1 MTAHRIGFLI
11 WPSTKALT
19 LALAEEALRVAQRV
33 HPDVV
38 YELSFLQAEAI
49 TDAAADSAWQLPG
62 EAWTGKLENFQKLF
76 LLADEPPT
84 ALAPALSSALKQLV
98 RSGCVIG
105 GLSAG
110 VYPLAQLGLLDGY
123 RAAVHWR
130 WQDDFAERFPKV
142 IATSHLFDWDRDR
155 LTACGGMSVLDLLLA
170 VLARDHGAE
179 LAGAVSEELVVE
191 RIREGGERQRI
202 PLQNRLGSSHP
213 KLTQAVLLMEANIEE
228 PLTTDEIAQHVCVSR
243 RQLERIFKQY
253 LNRVPSQ
260 YYLEL
265 RLNKARQML
274 MQTSK
279 SIIQIACPVASPR
292 GRTSPAPIATSS
304 VPRRGKIATSG
315 AAAARSN
322 CHRCHRNAGSQYSVF
337 NVGVG
342 RPILRH
348 RHVGYLVDTQIILG
362 CAKVGSDALQALRI
376 ERVAAEVK
384 AFSDT

>member
-1 MTAHRIGFLI
+1 MTASAQRIGFLI
-11 WPSTKALT
+11 WPGTKAIT
-19 LALAEEALRVAQRV
+19 LALAEEALRVARRL
-33 HPDVV
+33 HPDAL
-38 YELSFLQAEAI
+38 YEPAFFHAEPLEGGW
-49 TDAAADSAWQLPG
+49 SLPG
-62 EAWTGKLENFQKLF
+62 EPWNGRLDGLQRLF
-76 LLADEPPT
+76 LIADEPVLSVSQP
-84 ALAPALSSALKQLV
+84 LSSALKQLV
-98 RSGCVIG
+98 RGGCVVG
-105 GLSAG
+105 ALSAG

-130 WQDDFAERFPKV
+130 WQDDFTERYPKV

-155 LTACGGMSVLDLLLA
+155 LSACGGLAVLDLLLA
-170 VLARDHGAE
+170 LLARDHGAE

-253 LNRVPSQ
+253 LSRVPSQ

-279 SIIQIACPVASPR
+279 SIIQIGLSCGFSSGPHFSSAYRNFFGVTPR
-292 GRTSPAPIATSS
+292 EDRNQRRSGGGFDSAPSA
-304 VPRRGKIATSG
+304 VERG
-315 AAAARSN
+315 
-322 CHRCHRNAGSQYSVF
+322 
-337 NVGVG
+337 
-342 RPILRH
+342 
-348 RHVGYLVDTQIILG
+348 
-362 CAKVGSDALQALRI
+362 
-376 ERVAAEVK
+376 
-384 AFSDT
+384 

>member
-1 MTAHRIGFLI
+1 MTPHRIGFLY
-11 WPSTKALT
+11 WPGTKALT
-19 LALAEEALRVAQRV
+19 LSLAEEALRVAQRV
-33 HPDVV
+33 HPEVV
-38 YELSFLQAEAI
+38 YELVFLQAEPL
-49 TDAAADSAWQLPG
+49 AAGDWRLPG
-62 EAWTGKLENFQKLF
+62 EPWAGHMDGLDKLF
-76 LLADEPPT
+76 LLADVPP
-84 ALAPALSSALKQLV
+84 AQVSAGLAAALKQQV

-142 IATSHLFDWDRDR
+142 IVTSHLFDWDRDR
-155 LTACGGMSVLDLLLA
+155 LTACGGMAVLDLLLA

-265 RLNKARQML
+265 RLNKARQLL

-279 SIIQIACPVASPR
+279 SIIQIGLSCGFSSGPHFSSAYRNFFGATPR
-292 GRTSPAPIATSS
+292 DDRNQ
-304 VPRRGKIATSG
+304 R
-315 AAAARSN
+315 RSN
-322 CHRCHRNAGSQYSVF
+322 SPFELTSTPV
-337 NVGVG
+337 
-342 RPILRH
+342 
-348 RHVGYLVDTQIILG
+348 
-362 CAKVGSDALQALRI
+362 
-376 ERVAAEVK
+376 ERG
-384 AFSDT
+384 

>member
-1 MTAHRIGFLI
+1 MTPHRIGFLY
-11 WPSTKALT
+11 WPGTKALT
-19 LALAEEALRVAQRV
+19 LSLAEETLRVAQRV
-33 HPDVV
+33 HPEVV
-38 YELSFLQAEAI
+38 YELVFLQAEPLVAG
-49 TDAAADSAWQLPG
+49 DWRLPG
-62 EAWTGKLENFQKLF
+62 EPWAGHLEGLDKLF
-76 LLADEPPT
+76 LLADAPP
-84 ALAPALSSALKQLV
+84 AQVAAGLAAALKQQV

-155 LTACGGMSVLDLLLA
+155 LTACGGLAVLDLLLA

-213 KLTQAVLLMEANIEE
+213 KLTLAVLLMEANIEE

-265 RLNKARQML
+265 RLNKARQLL

-279 SIIQIACPVASPR
+279 SIIQIGLSCGFSSGPHFSSAYRNFFGATPR
-292 GRTSPAPIATSS
+292 DDRNQ
-304 VPRRGKIATSG
+304 R
-315 AAAARSN
+315 RSN
-322 CHRCHRNAGSQYSVF
+322 SPFELTSTPV
-337 NVGVG
+337 
-342 RPILRH
+342 
-348 RHVGYLVDTQIILG
+348 
-362 CAKVGSDALQALRI
+362 
-376 ERVAAEVK
+376 ERG
-384 AFSDT
+384 

>member
-1 MTAHRIGFLI
+1 MTAQRIGFLY
-11 WPSTKALT
+11 WPSTRALT
-19 LALAEEALRVAQRV
+19 LALAEEALRVAQKV
-33 HPDVV
+33 HPEVT
-38 YELSFLQAEAI
+38 YELLFLQAEPPVPGG
-49 TDAAADSAWQLPG
+49 WQLPG
-62 EAWTGKLENFQKLF
+62 EAWNGRLEGCHKLF
-76 LLADEPPT
+76 LLADEPPS
-84 ALAPALSSALKQLV
+84 ALAPALATALKQTVRAGCLV
-98 RSGCVIG
+98 G

-155 LTACGGMSVLDLLLA
+155 MTACGGLSVLDLLLA

-279 SIIQIACPVASPR
+279 SIIQIGLSCGFSSGPHFSSAYRNFFGATPREDRNQRRSSSPFEL
-292 GRTSPAPIATSS
+292 SS
-304 VPRRGKIATSG
+304 VPAERG
-315 AAAARSN
+315 
-322 CHRCHRNAGSQYSVF
+322 
-337 NVGVG
+337 
-342 RPILRH
+342 
-348 RHVGYLVDTQIILG
+348 
-362 CAKVGSDALQALRI
+362 
-376 ERVAAEVK
+376 
-384 AFSDT
+384 

>member
-1 MTAHRIGFLI
+1 MTAHRIAFLL
-11 WPSTKALT
+11 WPGTKALT
-19 LALAEEALRVAQRV
+19 LALAEEALRVAQRL
-33 HPDVV
+33 HPEVV
-38 YELSFLQAEAI
+38 YEISFLQAEP
-49 TDAAADSAWQLPG
+49 AAEGAWRLPG
-62 EAWTGKLENFQKLF
+62 EAWTGKLEGLQRLF
-76 LLADEPPT
+76 LVADEPP
-84 ALAPALSSALKQLV
+84 AQISPALSAAIKHSV
-98 RSGCVIG
+98 RAGCVIG

-110 VYPLAQLGLLDGY
+110 VYPLAHLGLLDGY

-155 LTACGGMSVLDLLLA
+155 LTACGGLAVLDLLLA

-279 SIIQIACPVASPR
+279 SIIQIGLSCGFSSGPHFSSAYRNFFGVTPREDRNQRRGTSPFETPQPAPVAE
-292 GRTSPAPIATSS
+292 RT
-304 VPRRGKIATSG
+304 
-315 AAAARSN
+315 
-322 CHRCHRNAGSQYSVF
+322 
-337 NVGVG
+337 
-342 RPILRH
+342 
-348 RHVGYLVDTQIILG
+348 
-362 CAKVGSDALQALRI
+362 
-376 ERVAAEVK
+376 
-384 AFSDT
+384 

>member
-1 MTAHRIGFLI
+1 MTPHRIGFLY
-11 WPSTKALT
+11 WPGTKALT
-19 LALAEEALRVAQRV
+19 LSLAEEALRVAQRV
-33 HPDVV
+33 HPEVV
-38 YELSFLQAEAI
+38 YELVFLQAEPL
-49 TDAAADSAWQLPG
+49 AAGDWRLPG
-62 EAWTGKLENFQKLF
+62 EPWAGHMDGLDKLF
-76 LLADEPPT
+76 LLADVPP
-84 ALAPALSSALKQLV
+84 AQVSAGLAAALKQQV

-142 IATSHLFDWDRDR
+142 IVTSHLFDWDRDR
-155 LTACGGMSVLDLLLA
+155 LTACGGMAVLDLLLA

-243 RQLERIFKQY
+243 RQLERIFKQH

-265 RLNKARQML
+265 RLNRARQL
-274 MQTSK
+274 LQQTST
-279 SIIQIACPVASPR
+279 SIIQIGLSCGFSSGPHFSSAYRNFFGVTPR
-292 GRTSPAPIATSS
+292 EDRNLRRSIETAPGE
-304 VPRRGKIATSG
+304 RG
-315 AAAARSN
+315 
-322 CHRCHRNAGSQYSVF
+322 
-337 NVGVG
+337 
-342 RPILRH
+342 
-348 RHVGYLVDTQIILG
+348 
-362 CAKVGSDALQALRI
+362 
-376 ERVAAEVK
+376 
-384 AFSDT
+384 

>member
-1 MTAHRIGFLI
+1 MTPHRIGFLY
-11 WPSTKALT
+11 WPGTKALT
-19 LALAEEALRVAQRV
+19 LSLAEEALRVAQRV
-33 HPDVV
+33 HPEVL
-38 YELSFLQAEAI
+38 YELVFLQAEPLVAG
-49 TDAAADSAWQLPG
+49 DWRLPG
-62 EAWTGKLENFQKLF
+62 ESWAGHLDGLHKLF
-76 LLADEPPT
+76 LLADAPP
-84 ALAPALSSALKQLV
+84 AQVSASLAAALKQQV
-98 RSGCVIG
+98 RSGCMIG

-155 LTACGGMSVLDLLLA
+155 LTACGGLAVLDLLLA

-265 RLNKARQML
+265 RLNKARQLL

-279 SIIQIACPVASPR
+279 SIIQIGLSCGFSSGPHFSSAYRNFFGATPR
-292 GRTSPAPIATSS
+292 DDRNQ
-304 VPRRGKIATSG
+304 R
-315 AAAARSN
+315 RSN
-322 CHRCHRNAGSQYSVF
+322 SPFELSSTPV
-337 NVGVG
+337 
-342 RPILRH
+342 
-348 RHVGYLVDTQIILG
+348 
-362 CAKVGSDALQALRI
+362 
-376 ERVAAEVK
+376 ERG
-384 AFSDT
+384 

>member
-1 MTAHRIGFLI
+1 MTAHKIGFLI

-33 HPDVV
+33 HPDVI
-38 YELSFLQAEAI
+38 YELSFLLAEPAVEG
-49 TDAAADSAWQLPG
+49 AWQLPG
-62 EAWTGKLENFQKLF
+62 EPWAGKLEGFQKLF

-84 ALAPALSSALKQLV
+84 VIASPLSSALKQLV
-98 RSGCVIG
+98 RAGCVIG

-279 SIIQIACPVASPR
+279 SIIQIGLSCGFSSGPHFSSAYRNFFGATPREDRNQRRSSSPFELSSAPAER
-292 GRTSPAPIATSS
+292 G
-304 VPRRGKIATSG
+304 
-315 AAAARSN
+315 
-322 CHRCHRNAGSQYSVF
+322 
-337 NVGVG
+337 
-342 RPILRH
+342 
-348 RHVGYLVDTQIILG
+348 
-362 CAKVGSDALQALRI
+362 
-376 ERVAAEVK
+376 
-384 AFSDT
+384 

>member
-1 MTAHRIGFLI
+1 MSTQRIGFLL
-11 WPSTKALT
+11 WPGTKALT
-19 LALAEEALRVAQRV
+19 LALAEEALRVAQKV
-33 HPDVV
+33 HPEVTYD
-38 YELSFLQAEAI
+38 LQFLQAEAPEAP
-49 TDAAADSAWQLPG
+49 AAGAWQLPG
-62 EAWTGKLENFQKLF
+62 QAWQGRLEGLQKLF
-76 LLADEPPT
+76 LLADEPPGPIGSS
-84 ALAPALSSALKQLV
+84 LGSALKQLV
-98 RSGCVIG
+98 RGGCMIG

-142 IATSHLFDWDRDR
+142 IATSHLFDWDRER
-155 LTACGGMSVLDLLLA
+155 MSACGGLSVLDLLLA

-279 SIIQIACPVASPR
+279 SIIQIGLSCGFSSGPHFSSAYRNFFGATPREDRNQRRSSSPFELSSGGAER
-292 GRTSPAPIATSS
+292 G
-304 VPRRGKIATSG
+304 
-315 AAAARSN
+315 
-322 CHRCHRNAGSQYSVF
+322 
-337 NVGVG
+337 
-342 RPILRH
+342 
-348 RHVGYLVDTQIILG
+348 
-362 CAKVGSDALQALRI
+362 
-376 ERVAAEVK
+376 
-384 AFSDT
+384 

>member
-1 MTAHRIGFLI
+1 MTPHRIGFLY
-11 WPSTKALT
+11 WPGTKALT
-19 LALAEEALRVAQRV
+19 LSLAEEALRVAQRV
-33 HPDVV
+33 HPEVL
-38 YELSFLQAEAI
+38 YELVFLQAEPL
-49 TDAAADSAWQLPG
+49 AAGDWRLPG
-62 EAWTGKLENFQKLF
+62 EPWAGHLEGLDKLF
-76 LLADEPPT
+76 LLADAPP
-84 ALAPALSSALKQLV
+84 AQVSAGLAAALKQQV

-155 LTACGGMSVLDLLLA
+155 LTACGGLAVLDLLLA

-191 RIREGGERQRI
+191 RIREGGERQRV

-265 RLNKARQML
+265 RLNKARQLL

-279 SIIQIACPVASPR
+279 SIIQIGLSCGFSSGPHFSSAYRNFFGATPR
-292 GRTSPAPIATSS
+292 DDRNQRRSTSPFDILP
-304 VPRRGKIATSG
+304 SG
-315 AAAARSN
+315 A
-322 CHRCHRNAGSQYSVF
+322 
-337 NVGVG
+337 
-342 RPILRH
+342 
-348 RHVGYLVDTQIILG
+348 
-362 CAKVGSDALQALRI
+362 
-376 ERVAAEVK
+376 ERG
-384 AFSDT
+384 

>member
-1 MTAHRIGFLI
+1 MTHPRIGFLT
-11 WPSTKALT
+11 WPSTRAST
-19 LALAEEALRVAQRV
+19 LALAE
-33 HPDVV
+33 DVLLGARRLQPELA
-38 YELSFLQAEAI
+38 YELVFLQAEPPEEG
-49 TDAAADSAWQLPG
+49 AWRLPG
-62 EAWTGKLENFQKLF
+62 TSWAGRLDGLQKLF
-76 LLADEPPT
+76 LVADEPPQNVST
-84 ALAPALSSALKQLV
+84 ALAGALRQVA
-98 RSGCVIG
+98 RSGCLIG

-110 VYPLAQLGLLDGY
+110 VYPLASLGLLDGY

-155 LTACGGMSVLDLLLA
+155 LTACGGLSVVDLMLA

-213 KLTQAVLLMEANIEE
+213 KLTQAVVLMEANIEE

-274 MQTSK
+274 LQTSK
-279 SIIQIACPVASPR
+279 SIIQIGLSCGFSSGPHFSSAYRNFFGATPREDRNQRRSASPFELSA
-292 GRTSPAPIATSS
+292 GP
-304 VPRRGKIATSG
+304 GE
-315 AAAARSN
+315 RS
-322 CHRCHRNAGSQYSVF
+322 
-337 NVGVG
+337 
-342 RPILRH
+342 
-348 RHVGYLVDTQIILG
+348 
-362 CAKVGSDALQALRI
+362 
-376 ERVAAEVK
+376 
-384 AFSDT
+384 